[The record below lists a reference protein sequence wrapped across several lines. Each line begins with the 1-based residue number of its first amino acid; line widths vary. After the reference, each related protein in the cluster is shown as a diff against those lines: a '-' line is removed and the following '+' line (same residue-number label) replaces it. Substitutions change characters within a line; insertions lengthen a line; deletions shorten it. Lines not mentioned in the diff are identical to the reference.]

1 MEQKSRRSRKQ
12 KLIAI
17 ITIVGIVL
25 VGISV
30 FFLLRPNEQA
40 EEELVIEDHF
50 VPPVTK
56 FGLPVDSFLIEKET
70 VGKNQNLSHI
80 LSNQGI
86 SLNLIDKIAKESVS
100 VFDVRKLRSDKNYY
114 LFSKGDTTK
123 QLIYFV
129 YEIDPVD
136 YVVYR
141 LDSLHIYKG
150 KNPIERKI
158 NTATGI
164 INSSLW
170 NALTDRGQS
179 PMLAL
184 HMADVYQWSIDFFGL
199 QKGDKFRVLFEE
211 SYVDSTLIGITNI
224 FACQFVHANS
234 SYYAFQ
240 FEQDSVLSY
249 FNEAGESL
257 KKAFLK
263 APLQFSR
270 ISSHFSYSR
279 KHPIRDITRPH
290 LGVDYAAPAGTPV
303 VSIGDGVVVKKTSG
317 GDAGNY
323 LQIKHNSVYSTAY
336 MHLRGFAK
344 GIAPGVRVRQGQE
357 IGYVGSTGLSTG
369 PHLDFRVYKNG
380 TPINPLT
387 VESPPVEPVNEQ
399 NMPQYTILKDSL
411 MNALETIVFASMP
424 AEAEQ

>member
-1 MEQKSRRSRKQ
+1 MKQ
-12 KLIAI
+12 KLIVI
-17 ITIVGIVL
+17 ITIVGVVL
-25 VGISV
+25 VGVSV
-30 FFLLRPNEQA
+30 FFLLRPKEQA

-70 VGKNQNLSHI
+70 IGKNQNLSHI

-114 LFSKGDTTK
+114 LFSKGDSVK
-123 QLIYFV
+123 QLSYFV

-141 LDSLHIYKG
+141 LDSLHIYRG
-150 KNPIERKI
+150 QNPIERKI
-158 NTATGI
+158 STASGV

-170 NALTDRGQS
+170 NALRDNGQS
-179 PMLAL
+179 SILAL

-199 QKGDKFRVLFEE
+199 QKGDKYRVLFEE

-234 SYYAFQ
+234 NYYAFQ
-240 FEQDSVLSY
+240 FEQDSILSY
-249 FNEAGESL
+249 FNEEGQSL

-270 ISSHFSYSR
+270 ISSHFSHSR
-279 KHPIRDITRPH
+279 MHPILRYARPH

-303 VSIGDGVVVKKTSG
+303 VSIGDGVVVRKTSG

-323 LQIKHNSVYSTAY
+323 LQIKHNSVYNTAY
-336 MHLRGFAK
+336 MHLQGFAQ
-344 GIAPGVRVRQGQE
+344 GIVVGARVRQGQL

-369 PHLDFRVYKNG
+369 AHLDFRVYKNG
-380 TPINPLT
+380 SPVNPLT

-411 MNALETIVFASMP
+411 MTELETIPFATMP
-424 AEAEQ
+424 VSEEQITNLE